1 MLKVTTTAEV
11 TYTCFLTDDKEQK
24 VRNYAEKHGLSLKQA
39 LSKMYFSDGFHE
51 LDLYEGSTESDFATN
66 EIVDVEEEED
76 V

>member
-24 VRNYAEKHGLSLKQA
+24 VRDYAEKHGLPLKQA
-39 LSKMYFSDGFHE
+39 LSRMYFSDAFHE
-51 LDLYEGSTESDFATN
+51 LDLYEGSTESDFTT
-66 EIVDVEEEED
+66 ISFVDVEEEED